1 MKLGLCPLLMYWC
14 SRDGE
19 KENVSV
25 LNVVEKQNEKVYEI
39 ESEKLRECKRLSI
52 RQRGIEQ

>member
-1 MKLGLCPLLMYWC
+1 MYWC

-25 LNVVEKQNEKVYEI
+25 LNVVEKQDEKVYEI
-39 ESEKLRECKRLSI
+39 EREKLRECKRLSI
-52 RQRGIEQ
+52 